1 MSDLS
6 WCPSCDNAI
15 SPSSD
20 SLYCSEECLR
30 ADALRRHP
38 LLGYTYPELTDFPR
52 PLPKRPSF
60 HSLHSSCSSN
70 DDSPTA
76 ATTSSSSSPPPQLL
90 FSYFMSSPSSAPS
103 FDTSS

>member
-15 SPSSD
+15 SPFSD

-30 ADALRRHP
+30 ADALRHHP

-52 PLPKRPSF
+52 QLSKRPSIR
-60 HSLHSSCSSN
+60 SIRSSCSSN
-70 DDSPTA
+70 DTISI
-76 ATTSSSSSPPPQLL
+76 SSSSSPT
-90 FSYFMSSPSSAPS
+90 FSCIPTSPL
-103 FDTSS
+103 